1 MIKNFQTAE
10 SSQRTL
16 VNVARRTKFQ
26 NKETK
31 ARRECFGA
39 DVLIAIAAA
48 LEPLTKMHLF
58 QSPMEDKR
66 RRYHE
71 SYHRAT
77 FGLRSSRNRCLD
89 LVSFSSRCRLES
101 IKIKSVD

>member
-10 SSQRTL
+10 SSQRTC

-31 ARRECFGA
+31 AGRECFGA

-58 QSPMEDKR
+58 QSPMEGKR

-71 SYHRAT
+71 AV
-77 FGLRSSRNRCLD
+77 LSSRD
-89 LVSFSSRCRLES
+89 LRTTLFSKSMPRSRFFLLPLSPR
-101 IKIKSVD
+101 INQN